1 MQAVLD
7 EIIEKT
13 AQISDEERDKL
24 IRVLQEQKNKSKANG
39 ESAKGSVHP
48 NTLWIKAHHA
58 EYQGK
63 YVAVDDGKLVGTGKN
78 FPEALAEAKKNGSE
92 KPMIT
97 YLFHIGSEPFGGW

>member
-13 AQISDEERDKL
+13 VRISDDDRDKL
-24 IRVLQEQKNKSKANG
+24 IQILQEQKRKIKPNDI
-39 ESAKGSVHP
+39 KGFVHP
-48 NTLWIKAHHA
+48 NTIWVKEHHA

-63 YVAVDDGKLVGTGKN
+63 YVAVEDGKLVGTGKN

-97 YLFHIGSEPFGGW
+97 YLPRDDEELRGGW

>member
-1 MQAVLD
+1 MPAVVD
-7 EIIEKT
+7 EIIKT
-13 AQISDEERDKL
+13 VISLKPEERRKV
-24 IRVLQEQKNKSKANG
+24 IKALQEEERKTKTNG
-39 ESAKGSVHP
+39 AKGSVHP
-48 NTLWIKAHHA
+48 NTLWVKEHHA

-97 YLFHIGSEPFGGW
+97 YLFPLDSEPFGGW

>member
-7 EIIEKT
+7 EIIGKT

-24 IRVLQEQKNKSKANG
+24 IEVLQEQKNKNQKNG
-39 ESAKGSVHP
+39 GKGFVHP
-48 NTLWIKAHHA
+48 NTLWIKEHHA

-63 YVAVDDGKLVGTGKN
+63 YVAVDNGKLVGTGKN
-78 FPEALAEAKKNGSE
+78 FPEALAKAKKNGSE

-97 YLFHIGSEPFGGW
+97 YLFPLNSEPFGGW

>member
-7 EIIEKT
+7 EIIGKT

-24 IRVLQEQKNKSKANG
+24 IEVLQEQKSKNRKNG
-39 ESAKGSVHP
+39 GKGSVHP
-48 NTLWIKAHHA
+48 NTLWIKEHHA

-92 KPMIT
+92 KPMTT
-97 YLFHIGSEPFGGW
+97 YLFSLDSEPFGGW